1 MNQRTLKVALHIISA
16 AFVPAFK
23 YYLLDK
29 TIKHKDEKG
38 RKYKFITN
46 NWEIRPEEV
55 ALIYKY
61 RWTIELTFKKTE
73 TKLSTA
79 LLLLGSGK
87 RDKDTGLVH
96 ADCPFAIKRGAGLV
110 RGAKR
115 RFQPLQ
121 HWCGYT

>member
-1 MNQRTLKVALHIISA
+1 MV
-16 AFVPAFK
+16 
-23 YYLLDK
+23 YY
-29 TIKHKDEKG
+29 KDEKG

-46 NWEIRPEEV
+46 NWEIAPEEV

-79 LLLLGSGK
+79 LLLLGNGK

-96 ADCPFAIKRGAGLV
+96 ADCPFAVKRGASLV

-115 RFQPLQ
+115 RFQPSR

>member
-1 MNQRTLKVALHIISA
+1 MV
-16 AFVPAFK
+16 
-23 YYLLDK
+23 YY
-29 TIKHKDEKG
+29 KDEKG

-79 LLLLGSGK
+79 LLLLGNGK

-96 ADCPFAIKRGAGLV
+96 ADCPFAVKRGASLV

-115 RFQPLQ
+115 RFQPSR